1 MIQKYA
7 KIMFKC
13 LYKLLIQLSNLS
25 IFLNKNTYT
34 LLKNTYT
41 IKMTQKKHRSF
52 FFLKID
58 SNNIFTKITTKLRSL
73 FFMTDE
79 SSFNP

>member
-7 KIMFKC
+7 KIMFKS

-41 IKMTQKKHRSF
+41 IKMTHKTLLNYS
-52 FFLKID
+52 
-58 SNNIFTKITTKLRSL
+58 
-73 FFMTDE
+73 
-79 SSFNP
+79 

>member
-7 KIMFKC
+7 KIMFKS

-41 IKMTQKKHRSF
+41 IKMTQ
-52 FFLKID
+52 L
-58 SNNIFTKITTKLRSL
+58 N
-73 FFMTDE
+73 
-79 SSFNP
+79 